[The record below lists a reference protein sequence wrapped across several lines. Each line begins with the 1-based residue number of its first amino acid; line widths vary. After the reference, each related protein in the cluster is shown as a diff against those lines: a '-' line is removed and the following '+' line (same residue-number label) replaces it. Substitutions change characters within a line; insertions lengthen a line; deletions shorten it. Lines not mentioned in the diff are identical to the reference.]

1 MIIIAFLGFAT
12 LGITLA
18 LLLKKLFSGPDLGWV
33 KTLICITCNVYF
45 SACYLHLI
53 NHEQFVYF
61 DGRTYRLDDYPPDRL
76 AFDAISPIS
85 RIGLSTKVI
94 IPEYEL
100 SEK

>member
-61 DGRTYRLDDYPPDRL
+61 DGRTYRLDDHPLIGWLSMLLVLFHGLAYPRKL
-76 AFDAISPIS
+76 
-85 RIGLSTKVI
+85 
-94 IPEYEL
+94 
-100 SEK
+100 